1 MTLFLPLDSR
11 LSNLSGFY
19 LNENDNSLF
28 IHTELPTYGYR
39 QGFRG
44 GFIEGKYVVLVNSNS
59 VIKYKLICNRP
70 LEVEL
75 CVEKVEQLSLPD
87 WLHGRA
93 ANCDLH
99 TVARDIHNGHLMV
112 ANSYMD
118 CIDWVDFDKG
128 LIKRKFLWE
137 YNSEILEMAKNRNVE
152 AADLCHINHISR
164 LEDEYFVTLCNL
176 NGSDEGAIMRLSDGK
191 FVLRGLTRPHDGF
204 FSGDRFLLTN
214 TGTKELFV
222 YEGVS
227 GLDGLATVE
236 PKRIDIQKLIPDFE
250 GKFWLRGLL
259 VENGHIY
266 VGCSQFQDRKTKETA
281 RSPSTIVVLDEK
293 TYEKVDTIEIASAGN
308 LKNPVIYSILS
319 INSA

>member
-1 MTLFLPLDSR
+1 MTFSVNIEDLTFHK
-11 LSNLSGFY
+11 
-19 LNENDNSLF
+19 ENSL
-28 IHTELPTYGYR
+28 
-39 QGFRG
+39 
-44 GFIEGKYVVLVNSNS
+44 K
-59 VIKYKLICNRP
+59 
-70 LEVEL
+70 
-75 CVEKVEQLSLPD
+75 LPD

-227 GLDGLATVE
+227 GLDDLATVE

>member
-1 MTLFLPLDSR
+1 MLNLVLPLDSR
-11 LSNLSGFY
+11 VCNTRGCVFIYPDHHRAIEMSNLEGATS
-19 LNENDNSLF
+19 
-28 IHTELPTYGYR
+28 R
-39 QGFRG
+39 RVGFRG
-44 GFIEGKYVVLVNSNS
+44 GFIESGKLIVVNSSSLQEVDITESEYS
-59 VIKYKLICNRP
+59 VLNLNKQ
-70 LEVEL
+70 L
-75 CVEKVEQLSLPD
+75 CLPD

-227 GLDGLATVE
+227 GLDDLATLE